1 MGSKRRPATRG
12 QLSQQ
17 QWSDIRQAA
26 RLARTEGVT
35 LSFHGVTISPPTSSA
50 GTLQGSPVVREPRAQ
65 RKAEKG
71 TTKDDGDGQQ
81 PMDTSDAP
89 KVPSKRHQRSAQRL
103 VDYQETQRAAK
114 WKPMVQKMIW
124 SIRRE
129 ARDEIWC
136 SWMRSG
142 IARVKLRAVFWR
154 AWTTPSDA
162 VRETIR
168 PPTPRCSKSTN
179 LLEVSPRDRCI
190 LRRARLLS
198 LAVPRASE
206 QRHVEGWLGLVQENI
221 RPISDDEGTEHDGDT
236 AAAPGR
242 VPPRTREAAGLNT
255 PASSQRGGNKKTRG
269 RRSDSRVYR

>member
-1 MGSKRRPATRG
+1 MKGKRRHATRG

-17 QWSDIRQAA
+17 QWQDIRQAA

-50 GTLQGSPVVREPRAQ
+50 GILQGGPVVREPRAQ
-65 RKAEKG
+65 RKADSG

-89 KVPSKRHQRSAQRL
+89 KVPSKRQQRSAQRL
-103 VDYQETQRAAK
+103 VDFQDAQRAAK
-114 WKPMVQKMIW
+114 WMPMVQKMIW

-142 IARVKLRAVFWR
+142 IARVKLRSVFWR

-162 VRETIR
+162 VRATIR
-168 PPTPRCSKSTN
+168 PPTPQRPKSTN
-179 LLEVSPRDRCI
+179 LLEVSPRDRFI
-190 LRRARLLS
+190 LCRARLLS

-206 QRHVEGWLGLVQENI
+206 QRPVEVWLGLVEEL
-221 RPISDDEGTEHDGDT
+221 RPFSDDDENEHGGDT
-236 AAAPGR
+236 AVASGR
-242 VPPRTREAAGLNT
+242 VPPRTREAAGLHT
-255 PASSQRGGNKKTRG
+255 PASSKRGGNKKTRG
-269 RRSDSRVYR
+269 RRSDSRAYR